1 MRLRLGR
8 TAHKPAPDAVGLP
21 PMQRRVRETMRVA
34 MTRYRPRRYRAGP
47 ILYMDALIPLV
58 DRADP
63 MSLWRRVARAGLKVV
78 EVEGGHSDMLVEP
91 YLLGVA
97 RALDDALRGD
107 APPFQPSSRPILQ
120 T

>member
-1 MRLRLGR
+1 
-8 TAHKPAPDAVGLP
+8 
-21 PMQRRVRETMRVA
+21 
-34 MTRYRPRRYRAGP
+34 
-47 ILYMDALIPLV
+47 MDALIPLV

-91 YLLGVA
+91 YMLGVA

-107 APPFQPSSRPILQ
+107 APPSQPSSRPILQ

>member
-1 MRLRLGR
+1 M
-8 TAHKPAPDAVGLP
+8 V
-21 PMQRRVRETMRVA
+21 E
-34 MTRYRPRRYRAGP
+34 
-47 ILYMDALIPLV
+47 
-58 DRADP
+58 RADP
-63 MSLWRRVARAGLKVV
+63 MPLLRRIARAGLKVV

-107 APPFQPSSRPILQ
+107 APPSQPSSRPNLQ